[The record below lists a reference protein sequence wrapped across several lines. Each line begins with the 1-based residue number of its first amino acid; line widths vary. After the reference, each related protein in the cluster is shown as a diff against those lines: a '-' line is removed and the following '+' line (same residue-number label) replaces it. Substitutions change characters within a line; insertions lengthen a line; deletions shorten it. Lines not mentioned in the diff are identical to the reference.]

1 MSIRRHIRTTLAA
14 VDNRLGLRDWLRQ
27 DGDGDRREA
36 EERARRL
43 RAADPFASSIELQH
57 PAPRTVI
64 DIGGSHGQFAKEIFR
79 LFPGATVYSFE
90 PIPECYE
97 ELLSLSRTHPELHAM
112 QLALSNREGKRDF
125 QVSRFKDS
133 SSFQEMLPA
142 HLEAWPH
149 TGLESR
155 ITVEMTRLDSV
166 APKLRLVPPVLAK
179 LDIQGHELAAIEG
192 GRETLS
198 RCQRVMV
205 ECNFKPLYA
214 GQPSFTELYEAMQSL
229 GFLLDGFVGFLRHP
243 RTRELLSAD
252 VIFYQPSDSAA
263 SESEIKETR

>member
-1 MSIRRHIRTTLAA
+1 VSIRRHIRTTLAA
-14 VDNRLGLRDWLRQ
+14 VDNRLGLREWLRQ
-27 DGDGDRREA
+27 DDNGESAA

-43 RAADPFASSIELQH
+43 RAADPFASSTELRH

-97 ELLSLSRTHPELHAM
+97 ELLALSQTHPELHAM
-112 QLALSNREGKRDF
+112 QLALSDHEGKRDF
-125 QVSRFKDS
+125 HVSRFRDS

-149 TGLESR
+149 TGLETR
-155 ITVEMTRLDSV
+155 ITVEMARLDTV
-166 APKLRLVPPVLAK
+166 AQGLTLKPPVLAK

-205 ECNFKPLYA
+205 ECNFKPLYE
-214 GQPSFTELYEAMQSL
+214 GQPSFTELDEAMRSL

-243 RTRELLSAD
+243 RTQELLSAD
-252 VIFYQPSDSAA
+252 VIFYKPSDAVAA
-263 SESEIKETR
+263 EAGVEETR